1 METTY
6 KNKVQK
12 WAGYYLGSGEY
23 AVKYVPKQAEIVTY
37 KFTSDIP
44 NFQIQEGILVVDN
57 FWPGQRHSSDY
68 KLGAN
73 WYTDKADPQLYDGK
87 IQGGQT
93 ILKWRKQVLLDW
105 AKRWEWLR

>member
-57 FWPGQRHSSDY
+57 FWPGKRHSTDY
-68 KLGAN
+68 KLGEN